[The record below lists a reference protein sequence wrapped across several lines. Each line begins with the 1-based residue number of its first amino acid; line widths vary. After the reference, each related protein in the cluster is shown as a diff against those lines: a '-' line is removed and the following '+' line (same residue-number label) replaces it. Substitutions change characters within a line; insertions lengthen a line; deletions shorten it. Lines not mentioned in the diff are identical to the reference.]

1 MTRTQSIILGI
12 FFLIIVAVNIF
23 LQSSS
28 WRLPIQNYVNSK
40 LKENTEW
47 HITIPELEG
56 NLLGIVKGKGMKF
69 SHENGSDII
78 FGEFSIK
85 VNYLRSLFTAPTL
98 TQLRVEDILVSPVID
113 PDSIRIETD
122 NDSLEMEI
130 PSGLN
135 FTIEDLRLGGIV
147 YIPIKNVSKALRFKL
162 NSRLDVTP
170 EKKEFYINEIS
181 ASLTDT
187 TGYVFLRNTALTLFE
202 TSAHFSPAS
211 GVINGLPFDGEINYD
226 WAVLPDLTGNIHIE
240 RYDFPEQIFE
250 NLPLKPK
257 FSSLETFVHFESDL
271 VHYFGDVT
279 VMNPLGLFMKG
290 ELSLTRH
297 DNHFTLDR
305 LGLDS
310 EDTNLSLSGI
320 YEDNGRISGN
330 MLLTHFDLSRWIT
343 EQQQTNVNGTIMLEG
358 TIQKNNINDVSVTI
372 EVNESELYG
381 DRDISISGTFS
392 YNDQV
397 LLIESPLSFA
407 IGPSSVTLKGYIN
420 LLDRTLDMDLKLN
433 DASIFLINNFW
444 SDSLNSGFATGD
456 LQVSGTIDNP
466 SIRAELECRNLGYH
480 DTFLDQIIMNVHWI
494 PAQSGGDGFF
504 RGKIG
509 RGSWRKYVFDNGLV
523 DIAFSQDGIDIQSA
537 EFNQSENFLQ
547 ISGILSPDSILTL
560 NHMQLAYE
568 NHYFINVIPFSV
580 EFEPD
585 KIEIHP
591 FKIHIDDGIASGHM
605 TIRDKIKGIFHLTN
619 VNADVMKLF
628 TDDIRYHVSG
638 TSFGDISIADRDD
651 HLEVK
656 MDLTLKNGI
665 AARQKFSEMKLKG
678 SLYKS
683 LLNVEEVSLIADDRK
698 RIFISGFVPLG
709 KIDNRDR
716 EFDFNIIFDELDM
729 SLLTQFSQSSTFMD
743 GKISGSYHLGGST
756 RKTLYNFDLYIGDAI
771 WDRLPLG
778 TVTTEGL
785 FDGKRLYFNKYI
797 SSYNGSKLSGAAFLP
812 IDYNIASENF
822 GEYFKDDSMWV
833 YVTGHTKTLEFLTT
847 YMTNVDSINGDFDF
861 ELEVKGP
868 RYNLI
873 RNGYL
878 TSHEATIYSIQ
889 LDDPIYNVQ
898 GYADLYHNH
907 FEWKSLAGSM
917 VKEPTDLKKHNMF
930 VSGSMDMTQ
939 FFKPIYDLNIKGEEI
954 YFRTL
959 LGDFEGIVNVDLSLT
974 GRDTI
979 EIAGMIEPVDA
990 VMYQEFVSD
999 SDVEAVDD
1007 KDGTVINY
1015 KLNFPI
1021 TGDFALRN
1029 SQIDAHLSGELS
1041 MTKFG
1046 NKSSDFGGELYVRDG
1061 KFYYYGDVFNI
1072 SEGYMSLDKKG
1083 FNPYLDI
1090 SAQTKINQEQIY
1102 IHLVGRLDNPQLV
1115 LESSSGFSNSDIIEL
1130 LTIRSRFEDQEISA
1144 TGFGKSAQNILG
1156 AYLERQLE
1164 KNILQVTGLGQAGLI
1179 DNLSISGT
1187 AGLIDPNSYQE
1198 FTISAERQISDN
1210 LSLNYSYHR
1219 SFSLSNPTMNKV
1231 GVELRLNRYVS
1242 LVGNVDETGNM
1253 HVKYRLRYSY

>member
-1 MTRTQSIILGI
+1 
-12 FFLIIVAVNIF
+12 
-23 LQSSS
+23 
-28 WRLPIQNYVNSK
+28 
-40 LKENTEW
+40 
-47 HITIPELEG
+47 
-56 NLLGIVKGKGMKF
+56 
-69 SHENGSDII
+69 
-78 FGEFSIK
+78 
-85 VNYLRSLFTAPTL
+85 
-98 TQLRVEDILVSPVID
+98 
-113 PDSIRIETD
+113 
-122 NDSLEMEI
+122 
-130 PSGLN
+130 
-135 FTIEDLRLGGIV
+135 
-147 YIPIKNVSKALRFKL
+147 
-162 NSRLDVTP
+162 
-170 EKKEFYINEIS
+170 
-181 ASLTDT
+181 
-187 TGYVFLRNTALTLFE
+187 
-202 TSAHFSPAS
+202 
-211 GVINGLPFDGEINYD
+211 
-226 WAVLPDLTGNIHIE
+226 
-240 RYDFPEQIFE
+240 
-250 NLPLKPK
+250 
-257 FSSLETFVHFESDL
+257 
-271 VHYFGDVT
+271 
-279 VMNPLGLFMKG
+279 
-290 ELSLTRH
+290 
-297 DNHFTLDR
+297 
-305 LGLDS
+305 
-310 EDTNLSLSGI
+310 
-320 YEDNGRISGN
+320 
-330 MLLTHFDLSRWIT
+330 
-343 EQQQTNVNGTIMLEG
+343 
-358 TIQKNNINDVSVTI
+358 
-372 EVNESELYG
+372 
-381 DRDISISGTFS
+381 
-392 YNDQV
+392 
-397 LLIESPLSFA
+397 
-407 IGPSSVTLKGYIN
+407 
-420 LLDRTLDMDLKLN
+420 
-433 DASIFLINNFW
+433 
-444 SDSLNSGFATGD
+444 
-456 LQVSGTIDNP
+456 
-466 SIRAELECRNLGYH
+466 
-480 DTFLDQIIMNVHWI
+480 
-494 PAQSGGDGFF
+494 
-504 RGKIG
+504 
-509 RGSWRKYVFDNGLV
+509 
-523 DIAFSQDGIDIQSA
+523 
-537 EFNQSENFLQ
+537 
-547 ISGILSPDSILTL
+547 
-560 NHMQLAYE
+560 MQLAYE

-698 RIFISGFVPLG
+698 RIIISGFVPLG

>member
-1 MTRTQSIILGI
+1 M
-12 FFLIIVAVNIF
+12 
-23 LQSSS
+23 
-28 WRLPIQNYVNSK
+28 
-40 LKENTEW
+40 
-47 HITIPELEG
+47 
-56 NLLGIVKGKGMKF
+56 
-69 SHENGSDII
+69 
-78 FGEFSIK
+78 
-85 VNYLRSLFTAPTL
+85 
-98 TQLRVEDILVSPVID
+98 
-113 PDSIRIETD
+113 
-122 NDSLEMEI
+122 
-130 PSGLN
+130 
-135 FTIEDLRLGGIV
+135 
-147 YIPIKNVSKALRFKL
+147 
-162 NSRLDVTP
+162 
-170 EKKEFYINEIS
+170 
-181 ASLTDT
+181 
-187 TGYVFLRNTALTLFE
+187 
-202 TSAHFSPAS
+202 
-211 GVINGLPFDGEINYD
+211 
-226 WAVLPDLTGNIHIE
+226 
-240 RYDFPEQIFE
+240 
-250 NLPLKPK
+250 
-257 FSSLETFVHFESDL
+257 
-271 VHYFGDVT
+271 
-279 VMNPLGLFMKG
+279 
-290 ELSLTRH
+290 
-297 DNHFTLDR
+297 
-305 LGLDS
+305 
-310 EDTNLSLSGI
+310 
-320 YEDNGRISGN
+320 
-330 MLLTHFDLSRWIT
+330 
-343 EQQQTNVNGTIMLEG
+343 
-358 TIQKNNINDVSVTI
+358 
-372 EVNESELYG
+372 
-381 DRDISISGTFS
+381 
-392 YNDQV
+392 
-397 LLIESPLSFA
+397 
-407 IGPSSVTLKGYIN
+407 
-420 LLDRTLDMDLKLN
+420 
-433 DASIFLINNFW
+433 
-444 SDSLNSGFATGD
+444 
-456 LQVSGTIDNP
+456 
-466 SIRAELECRNLGYH
+466 
-480 DTFLDQIIMNVHWI
+480 
-494 PAQSGGDGFF
+494 
-504 RGKIG
+504 
-509 RGSWRKYVFDNGLV
+509 V

-619 VNADVMKLF
+619 VNADIMKLF

-698 RIFISGFVPLG
+698 RIIISGFVPLG

-999 SDVEAVDD
+999 SDVEAVDE
-1007 KDGTVINY
+1007 KDCTVINY
-1015 KLNFPI
+1015 NLNFPI
-1021 TGDFALRN
+1021 SGEFALRN